1 MRDEIDW
8 MNEEARK
15 LEAETRLL
23 QAKRD
28 LRNAQQ
34 PWRIVVPVVI
44 SGLVGIALVLVS
56 SLVTYL
62 TLY

>member
-23 QAKRD
+23 NAKRD

-34 PWRIVVPVVI
+34 PWRTVVPVVI
-44 SGLVGIALVLVS
+44 SGLVGIALVLLS
-56 SLVTYL
+56 GLVTYL
-62 TLY
+62 ILY